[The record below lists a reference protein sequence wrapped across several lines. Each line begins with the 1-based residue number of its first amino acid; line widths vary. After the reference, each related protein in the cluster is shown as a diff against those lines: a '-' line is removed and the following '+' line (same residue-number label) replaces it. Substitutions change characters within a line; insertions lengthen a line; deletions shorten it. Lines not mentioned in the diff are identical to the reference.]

1 MRNQLLRAGDLVEI
15 RNAKVI
21 YTIDEDGLMW
31 HLANAACTLA
41 VVIDPDED
49 PIDDVATI
57 FVASVCEIAHCDHEF
72 LRAIT

>member
-1 MRNQLLRAGDLVEI
+1 MRNQSLRAGDLVEI
-15 RNAKVI
+15 YDAKVI

-49 PIDDVATI
+49 PMDDVVTI
-57 FVASVCEIAHCDHEF
+57 FVASVSEIAYCGHEF
-72 LRAIT
+72 LRAIA